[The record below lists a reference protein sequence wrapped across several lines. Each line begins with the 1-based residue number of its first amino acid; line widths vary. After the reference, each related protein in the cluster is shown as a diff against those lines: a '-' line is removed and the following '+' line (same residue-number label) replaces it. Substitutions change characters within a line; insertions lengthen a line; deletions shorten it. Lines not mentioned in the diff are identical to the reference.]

1 MCGDFC
7 VRLGTGAVISEVGTD
22 TTITESN
29 LRLQDVV
36 AGHGGTDAPALGDI
50 TPLTGGTNLLGVA
63 SNATKLE
70 VDLTALDRQAR
81 FQGRKERTAFFR
93 RSPTEGAQLRMATEE
108 QDTKRSGDGKEDAR
122 EDEIKVLHGQG
133 GLGLATF
140 IGRGSAGGQ
149 HAKRINRE
157 GRMADQEKNRTG

>member
-7 VRLGTGAVISEVGTD
+7 VRLGTGAVISEVRTD

-36 AGHGGTDAPALGDI
+36 AGHGRTDAPTLGDI
-50 TPLTGGTNLLGVA
+50 TSLTGGTNLLGVA

-81 FQGRKERTAFFR
+81 FQSWKERTAFFSWR
-93 RSPTEGAQLRMATEE
+93 PTEGAQLRMATEE
-108 QDTKRSGDGKEDAR
+108 QDTKRGGNGKEDAR
-122 EDEIKVLHGQG
+122 EDEIKVLHGRD

-149 HAKRINRE
+149 HTKSINRE
-157 GRMADQEKNRTG
+157 GRMPDKEKNRTG